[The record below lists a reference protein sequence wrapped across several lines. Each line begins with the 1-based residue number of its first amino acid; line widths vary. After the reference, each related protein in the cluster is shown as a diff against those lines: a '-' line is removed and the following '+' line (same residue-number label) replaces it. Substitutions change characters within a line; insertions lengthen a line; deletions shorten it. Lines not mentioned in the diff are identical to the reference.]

1 MGRSRSVRGE
11 RTEHAQLF
19 FRTLA
24 GFDVRWHQ
32 KVNFSTFYG
41 KLTFQ
46 CTRNGL
52 QNHPFCPRSLQ
63 DTFIIYSS
71 ISRQHISRTYF
82 TSNKNLE
89 NRNYGNLK
97 IQKTRFTNR
106 SPGRETHANLVT
118 AKSGLGQ
125 GLTGVRKRLLKMTL
139 KRTLKLQKTVWVISF
154 PYQKNDDNLEA
165 FCSRVLLPRRS

>member
-1 MGRSRSVRGE
+1 MFSGE
-11 RTEHAQLF
+11 
-19 FRTLA
+19 
-24 GFDVRWHQ
+24 
-32 KVNFSTFYG
+32 
-41 KLTFQ
+41 LTFQ
-46 CTRNGL
+46 CTRNGI
-52 QNHPFCPRSLQ
+52 QNLPYCPGSIQ
-63 DTFIIYSS
+63 DTFVIYSS

-89 NRNYGNLK
+89 NRNYENLK
-97 IQKTRFTNR
+97 IQKTGFTNR

-125 GLTGVRKRLLKMTL
+125 GLTGVRKRLLEMTL

-165 FCSRVLLPRRS
+165 GSSSFLPSPGGPRP